1 MVPALELSDPV
12 PALRAHVTVSSLSA
26 LPLLSMAVTVTTEVL
41 TPSRRMLVSEAEML
55 RSLIFIVIV
64 AVLEL
69 PTVAVTVAEPLR
81 ELVNVEVALPSLSV
95 VAGEVTVPSVVEKL
109 TDLPTTG
116 LPEVVSDTDRVI
128 VAVSVPSAMIE
139 DWSDEIL
146 RLTPRRE
153 IDVLAELPLTTARIV
168 ALLSESSAASAV

>member
-1 MVPALELSDPV
+1 
-12 PALRAHVTVSSLSA
+12 
-26 LPLLSMAVTVTTEVL
+26 MAVTVTTEVL

-69 PTVAVTVAEPLR
+69 PTVAVTVAVPLR
-81 ELVNVEVALPSLSV
+81 VLVNVEVALPSLSV

-116 LPEVVSDTDRVI
+116 LPDVVSDTDRVI

-139 DWSDEIL
+139 D
-146 RLTPRRE
+146 
-153 IDVLAELPLTTARIV
+153 
-168 ALLSESSAASAV
+168 